1 MKYLTVTP
9 FKEFGKFPKMSG
21 DHRFSSAIALPRSQV
36 KQQPNPRQKAD
47 DKRIH
52 ITPRTVS

>member
-21 DHRFSSAIALPRSQV
+21 DHRFSSAIARLAARLSNNPT
-36 KQQPNPRQKAD
+36 QPNTKGR
-47 DKRIH
+47 
-52 ITPRTVS
+52 

>member
-21 DHRFSSAIALPRSQV
+21 DHRFSSAIALPRS
-36 KQQPNPRQKAD
+36 
-47 DKRIH
+47 
-52 ITPRTVS
+52 

>member
-21 DHRFSSAIALPRSQV
+21 DRGSYIAIAPSQLG
-36 KQQPNPRQKAD
+36 QATASPNTRG
-47 DKRIH
+47 R
-52 ITPRTVS
+52 

>member
-21 DHRFSSAIALPRSQV
+21 DRGSYIAITRLAARLSNNPT
-36 KQQPNPRQKAD
+36 QPNTKGR
-47 DKRIH
+47 
-52 ITPRTVS
+52 

>member
-21 DHRFSSAIALPRSQV
+21 DHRFSSAIALL
-36 KQQPNPRQKAD
+36 AG
-47 DKRIH
+47 
-52 ITPRTVS
+52 

>member
-21 DHRFSSAIALPRSQV
+21 DRGSYIAIARLAARLSNNPT
-36 KQQPNPRQKAD
+36 QPNTKGR
-47 DKRIH
+47 
-52 ITPRTVS
+52 

>member
-21 DHRFSSAIALPRSQV
+21 DHRFSSAIAPSQPG
-36 KQQPNPRQKAD
+36 QATTQPNTRGG
-47 DKRIH
+47 
-52 ITPRTVS
+52 